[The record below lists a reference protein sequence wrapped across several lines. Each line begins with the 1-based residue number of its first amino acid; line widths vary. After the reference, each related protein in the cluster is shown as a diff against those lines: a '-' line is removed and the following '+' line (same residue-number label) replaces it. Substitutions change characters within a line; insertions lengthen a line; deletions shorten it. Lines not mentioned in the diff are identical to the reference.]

1 MAIQSGMQRLGRWL
15 GLGLSCTRA
24 GGEFTG
30 QGFCFGDRP
39 TMYHRSPI
47 YHLKSF
53 ASLWGSLAMFILLVS
68 RASTPQ
74 KISMSFYT
82 RTQPSA
88 DLQEPTS
95 LSLTWT
101 KEMESSRSCKAV
113 TMMFEVVSHSVA
125 RDLATH
131 GKLCG

>member
-1 MAIQSGMQRLGRWL
+1 
-15 GLGLSCTRA
+15 
-24 GGEFTG
+24 
-30 QGFCFGDRP
+30 
-39 TMYHRSPI
+39 
-47 YHLKSF
+47 
-53 ASLWGSLAMFILLVS
+53 MFILLVS

-74 KISMSFYT
+74 KISMSFYK